1 MFKTQLN
8 CAPYVAPSD
17 LKEIQH
23 LVRAF
28 SDSCN
33 FAAIK
38 KEYENKTA
46 CRGVCTQYLGRLV
59 YFTKLHYVGL
69 V

>member
-28 SDSCN
+28 AKKSRDFLKVLYIQQSVLLTGK
-33 FAAIK
+33 FALMFHQGISH
-38 KEYENKTA
+38 
-46 CRGVCTQYLGRLV
+46 QLL
-59 YFTKLHYVGL
+59 
-69 V
+69 

>member
-28 SDSCN
+28 SEIGIRS
-33 FAAIK
+33 
-38 KEYENKTA
+38 
-46 CRGVCTQYLGRLV
+46 
-59 YFTKLHYVGL
+59 
-69 V
+69 

>member
-28 SDSCN
+28 FVSN
-33 FAAIK
+33 F
-38 KEYENKTA
+38 
-46 CRGVCTQYLGRLV
+46 
-59 YFTKLHYVGL
+59 
-69 V
+69 

>member
-1 MFKTQLN
+1 MQKKGPDKMFKTQLN

-28 SDSCN
+28 MN
-33 FAAIK
+33 RGEVNY
-38 KEYENKTA
+38 EYVRSE
-46 CRGVCTQYLGRLV
+46 L
-59 YFTKLHYVGL
+59 
-69 V
+69 